1 MKNKLIVIGG
11 GAAGMIAAGIAGQ
24 KGYDVELFE
33 KNDKLGKK
41 IFISGKGRCNF
52 TNASDIETIIENIV
66 SNPYFLYSALYS
78 FTNDDLREFFNKLGV
93 PSKVERGNRVFPQS
107 NKSNDIIKALYKF
120 LNNNHVN
127 VHFNQNVDKILV
139 KDKKIYGI
147 QLESGKQYMSD
158 IVILATGGLS
168 YPKTGST
175 GYGLKMAKELGHN
188 IISPLPSLV
197 PIVIKEDWIK
207 SLQGLS
213 LRNVEMTL
221 WEKNKRMKQEFGEM
235 VFTHYGVSGPI
246 VLSLSS
252 YMKPPYGKYSLN
264 LNLKPALSKEQLDM
278 RLQRDFEKYS
288 RKQFKNTLQDL
299 LPKKMIPIII
309 SLSNIDENK
318 FVHQIT
324 KDERR
329 KLAYLLQNLKLS
341 VATLRPISTA
351 IVTSGGIDTR
361 EINPSSMESKIIENL
376 YFAGEVIDVDG
387 LTGGFNLQI
396 AFSTG
401 YLAGMNC

>member
-175 GYGLKMAKELGHN
+175 GHGLKMAKELGHN

-221 WEKNKRMKQEFGEM
+221 WEKNKRIKQEFGEM

-252 YMKPPYGKYSLN
+252 YMKPPYDKYSLN
-264 LNLKPALSKEQLDM
+264 LNLKPALSEEQLDM

-351 IVTSGGIDTR
+351 IVMSGGIDTR